1 MTEVIRKR
9 KRDDVTL
16 YILRRLAQLIPV
28 LLLASF
34 IVFFIIHLIPGDP
47 VQVMLG
53 EGRFNQEAY
62 ELLRK
67 QMGLDEPLYIQYLH
81 WLGRMLHGDLGRS
94 VQTQKPVLDTIIERY
109 PATIY
114 LALASLLLG
123 IVIAIPAGTIAAV
136 KQNTLWDYLAMGFA
150 LFGIAVPNFW
160 LALLLIL
167 TFGLYLGWFPTLGYA
182 DPTVNFR
189 AFLWHLTLPAI
200 VLGTDLASTVTR
212 YVRAEMLEQL
222 RLDYVRTA
230 RAKGLPKRLVVY
242 KHTLRNS
249 LIAATTVIG
258 LHVGRLLGGSTIVE
272 TVFAW
277 PGVAR
282 LVLESVYSRDYP
294 VLQGAVLLLGFTFV
308 GVNLLVDI
316 LCKWLDPR
324 IALK

>member
-1 MTEVIRKR
+1 
-9 KRDDVTL
+9 VTL
-16 YILRRLAQLIPV
+16 YILRRLVQLIPV

-47 VQVMLG
+47 VEVMLG
-53 EGRFNQEAY
+53 EGRYTQETY

-67 QMGLDEPLYIQYLH
+67 KMGLDEPLYIQYVH
-81 WLGRMLHGDLGRS
+81 WLNRMVHGDLGQSLR
-94 VQTQKPVLDTIIERY
+94 TQRPVLDTILERY

-123 IVIAIPAGTIAAV
+123 VVIAIPAGTIAAV
-136 KQNTLWDYLAMGFA
+136 KQNTPWDYSAMAFA

-160 LALLLIL
+160 FALLLIL
-167 TFGLYLGWFPTLGYA
+167 GFGLYLGWFPTLGYI
-182 DPTVNFR
+182 DPSVNFR
-189 AFLWHLTLPAI
+189 TFLWHLTLPAI

-230 RAKGLPKRLVVY
+230 RAKGLPKRMVIY

-249 LIAATTVIG
+249 LLAATTVIG
-258 LHVGRLLGGSTIVE
+258 LHVGRLLGGSTVVE

-282 LVLESVYSRDYP
+282 LVLEAVYSRDYP
-294 VLQGAVLLLGFTFV
+294 VLQGAVLLLALTFV
-308 GVNLLVDI
+308 GVNLLVDV
-316 LCKWLDPR
+316 LYKWLEPR
-324 IALK
+324 ISLR

>member
-1 MTEVIRKR
+1 M
-9 KRDDVTL
+9 TL
-16 YILRRLAQLIPV
+16 YILRRLVQLIPV

-47 VQVMLG
+47 VEVMLG
-53 EGRFNQEAY
+53 EGRYSQETY

-67 QMGLDEPLYIQYLH
+67 KMGLDEPLHIQYLH
-81 WLGRMLHGDLGRS
+81 WLNRILHGDLGQSLR
-94 VQTQKPVLDTIIERY
+94 TQRPVLDTILERY

-123 IVIAIPAGTIAAV
+123 VVIAIPAGTIAAV
-136 KQNTLWDYLAMGFA
+136 KQNTPWDYSAMAFA

-160 LALLLIL
+160 FALLLIL
-167 TFGLYLGWFPTLGYA
+167 GFGLYLGWFPTLGYV
-182 DPTVNFR
+182 DPSVNFR
-189 AFLWHLTLPAI
+189 TFLWHLTLPAV

-230 RAKGLPKRLVVY
+230 RAKGLPKRMVIY

-249 LIAATTVIG
+249 LLAATTVIG
-258 LHVGRLLGGSTIVE
+258 LHVGRLLGGSTVVE

-282 LVLESVYSRDYP
+282 LVLEAVYSRDYP
-294 VLQGAVLLLGFTFV
+294 VLQGAVLLLALTFV
-308 GVNLLVDI
+308 GVNLLVDV
-316 LCKWLDPR
+316 LYKWLDPR
-324 IALK
+324 ISLR

>member
-1 MTEVIRKR
+1 
-9 KRDDVTL
+9 VTL
-16 YILRRLAQLIPV
+16 YILRRLVQLIPV

-47 VQVMLG
+47 VEVMLG
-53 EGRFNQEAY
+53 EGRYTQETY

-67 QMGLDEPLYIQYLH
+67 KMGLDEPLYIQYVH
-81 WLGRMLHGDLGRS
+81 WLNRMVHGDLGQSLR
-94 VQTQKPVLDTIIERY
+94 TQRPVLETILERY

-123 IVIAIPAGTIAAV
+123 VVIAIPAGTIAAV
-136 KQNTLWDYLAMGFA
+136 KQNTPWDYSAMAFA

-160 LALLLIL
+160 FALLLIL
-167 TFGLYLGWFPTLGYA
+167 GFGLYLGWFPTLGYI
-182 DPTVNFR
+182 DPSVNFR
-189 AFLWHLTLPAI
+189 TFLWHLTLPAL

-230 RAKGLPKRLVVY
+230 RAKGLPKRMVIY

-249 LIAATTVIG
+249 LLAATTVIG
-258 LHVGRLLGGSTIVE
+258 LHVGRLLGGSTVVE

-282 LVLESVYSRDYP
+282 LVLEAVYSRDYP
-294 VLQGAVLLLGFTFV
+294 VLQGAVLLLALTFV
-308 GVNLLVDI
+308 GVNLLVDV
-316 LCKWLDPR
+316 LYKWLDPR
-324 IALK
+324 ISLR

>member
-1 MTEVIRKR
+1 M
-9 KRDDVTL
+9 TL
-16 YILRRLAQLIPV
+16 YILRRLVQLIPV

-47 VQVMLG
+47 VEVMLG
-53 EGRFNQEAY
+53 EGRYTQETY

-67 QMGLDEPLYIQYLH
+67 KMGLDEPLYIQYVH
-81 WLGRMLHGDLGRS
+81 WLNRMVHGDLGQSLR
-94 VQTQKPVLDTIIERY
+94 TQRPVLDTILERY

-114 LALASLLLG
+114 LALAALLLG
-123 IVIAIPAGTIAAV
+123 VVIAIPAGTIAAV
-136 KQNTLWDYLAMGFA
+136 KQNTPWDYSAMAFA

-160 LALLLIL
+160 FALLLIL
-167 TFGLYLGWFPTLGYA
+167 GFGLYLGWFPTLGYI
-182 DPTVNFR
+182 DPSVNFR
-189 AFLWHLTLPAI
+189 TFLWHLTLPAL

-230 RAKGLPKRLVVY
+230 RAKGLPKRMVIY

-249 LIAATTVIG
+249 LLAATTVIG
-258 LHVGRLLGGSTIVE
+258 LHVGRLLGGSTVVE

-282 LVLESVYSRDYP
+282 LVLEAVYSRDYP
-294 VLQGAVLLLGFTFV
+294 LLQGAVLLLALTFV
-308 GVNLLVDI
+308 GVNLVVDV
-316 LCKWLDPR
+316 LYKWLDPR
-324 IALK
+324 ISLR

>member
-1 MTEVIRKR
+1 M
-9 KRDDVTL
+9 TL
-16 YILRRLAQLIPV
+16 YILRRLVQLIPV

-47 VQVMLG
+47 VEVMLG
-53 EGRFNQEAY
+53 EGRYTQETY

-67 QMGLDEPLYIQYLH
+67 KMGLDEPLYIQYVH
-81 WLGRMLHGDLGRS
+81 WLNRMVHGDLGQSLR
-94 VQTQKPVLDTIIERY
+94 TQRPVLDTILERY

-114 LALASLLLG
+114 LALAALLLG
-123 IVIAIPAGTIAAV
+123 VVIAIPAGTIAAV
-136 KQNTLWDYLAMGFA
+136 KQNTPWDYSAMAFA

-160 LALLLIL
+160 FALLLIL
-167 TFGLYLGWFPTLGYA
+167 GFGLYLGWFPTLGYI
-182 DPTVNFR
+182 DPSVNFR
-189 AFLWHLTLPAI
+189 TFLWHLTLPAI

-230 RAKGLPKRLVVY
+230 RAKGLPKRMVIY

-249 LIAATTVIG
+249 LLAATTVIG
-258 LHVGRLLGGSTIVE
+258 LHVGRLLGGSTVVE

-282 LVLESVYSRDYP
+282 LVLEAVYSRDYP
-294 VLQGAVLLLGFTFV
+294 VLQGAVLLLALTFV
-308 GVNLLVDI
+308 GVNLLVDV
-316 LCKWLDPR
+316 LYKWLDPR
-324 IALK
+324 ISLR

>member
-1 MTEVIRKR
+1 M
-9 KRDDVTL
+9 TL
-16 YILRRLAQLIPV
+16 YILRRLVQLIPV

-47 VQVMLG
+47 VEVMLG
-53 EGRFNQEAY
+53 EGRYTQETY

-67 QMGLDEPLYIQYLH
+67 KMGLDEPLYIQYVH
-81 WLGRMLHGDLGRS
+81 WLNRMAHGDLGQSLR
-94 VQTQKPVLDTIIERY
+94 TQRPVLDTILERY

-123 IVIAIPAGTIAAV
+123 VAIAIPAGTIAAV
-136 KQNTLWDYLAMGFA
+136 KQNTPWDYSAMAFA

-160 LALLLIL
+160 FALLLIL
-167 TFGLYLGWFPTLGYA
+167 GFGLYLGWFPTLGYI

-189 AFLWHLTLPAI
+189 TFLWHLTLPAI

-230 RAKGLPKRLVVY
+230 RAKGLPKRMVIY

-249 LIAATTVIG
+249 LLAATTVIG
-258 LHVGRLLGGSTIVE
+258 LHVGRLLGGSTVVE

-282 LVLESVYSRDYP
+282 LVLEAVYSRDYP
-294 VLQGAVLLLGFTFV
+294 VLQGAVLLLALTFV
-308 GVNLLVDI
+308 GVNLLVDV
-316 LCKWLDPR
+316 LYKWLDPR
-324 IALK
+324 ISLR

>member
-1 MTEVIRKR
+1 M
-9 KRDDVTL
+9 TL
-16 YILRRLAQLIPV
+16 YILRRLVQLIPV

-47 VQVMLG
+47 VEVMLG
-53 EGRFNQEAY
+53 EGRYSQETY

-67 QMGLDEPLYIQYLH
+67 KMGLDEPLHIQYLH
-81 WLGRMLHGDLGRS
+81 WLNRILHGDLGQSLR
-94 VQTQKPVLDTIIERY
+94 TQRPVLDTILERY

-123 IVIAIPAGTIAAV
+123 VVIAIPAGTIAAV
-136 KQNTLWDYLAMGFA
+136 KQNTPWDYSAMAFA

-160 LALLLIL
+160 FALLLIL
-167 TFGLYLGWFPTLGYA
+167 GFGLYLGWFPTLGYV
-182 DPTVNFR
+182 DPSVNFR
-189 AFLWHLTLPAI
+189 TFLWHLTLPAV

-230 RAKGLPKRLVVY
+230 RAKGLPKRMVIY

-249 LIAATTVIG
+249 LLAATTVIG
-258 LHVGRLLGGSTIVE
+258 LHVGRLLGGSTVVE

-282 LVLESVYSRDYP
+282 LVLEAVYSRDYP
-294 VLQGAVLLLGFTFV
+294 VLQGAVLLLALTFV
-308 GVNLLVDI
+308 GVNLVVDV
-316 LCKWLDPR
+316 LYKWLDPR
-324 IALK
+324 ISLR